1 MDYIHSRAIS
11 ATATEGWIFTF
22 PHHAPKA
29 ALRLCTL
36 CILPPISSPL
46 DWVQCSLRFFPTD
59 KVRTILCKFALF
71 VHPKLCSVK
80 QSKQSKFKTCCI
92 LNLNRTK
99 NYAFL
104 CANYAAV
111 SFWSMAE
118 LMMRS
123 FRIQKS
129 LSLFSVEHHYLPTRN
144 LKTILA
150 LNCVKFSAVWEKFFA
165 SCAERRGATI
175 GALRG
180 QSRVHFLCVA
190 RWMFTFSHSIYRQ
203 KLHKN
208 FSRWIFANF

>member
-1 MDYIHSRAIS
+1 MLLEA
-11 ATATEGWIFTF
+11 FF
-22 PHHAPKA
+22 PPTKSGLSCANLPC
-29 ALRLCTL
+29 LS
-36 CILPPISSPL
+36 ILNFARSNSQSSPSL
-46 DWVQCSLRFFPTD
+46 KLVVFWISIVQKIMSFW
-59 KVRTILCKFALF
+59 
-71 VHPKLCSVK
+71 
-80 QSKQSKFKTCCI
+80 
-92 LNLNRTK
+92 
-99 NYAFL
+99 

-123 FRIQKS
+123 FRIQKG

-150 LNCVKFSAVWEKFFA
+150 LNCVKFSAVWENFFA

-208 FSRWIFANF
+208 FSRWIFANL